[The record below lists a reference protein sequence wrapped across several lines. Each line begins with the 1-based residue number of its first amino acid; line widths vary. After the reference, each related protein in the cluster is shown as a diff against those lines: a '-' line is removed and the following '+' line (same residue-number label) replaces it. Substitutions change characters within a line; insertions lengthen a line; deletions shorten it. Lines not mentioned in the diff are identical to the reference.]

1 MKRTVTEELLDED
14 LGTADEIAASLSD
27 LRRINRWFGGMRT
40 TTGLLRRVARQSGCR
55 QLSVLEVGAGRGD
68 VPFAAQ
74 RALSR
79 EGVGVQITLLDR
91 NWSHLPRNGATAIAG
106 DALCLPL
113 RDASFDVV
121 SCSLLSH
128 HFEPDELRLFV
139 REALRVCRRA
149 VLINDLIR
157 SRVYLGLVYLGFPLF
172 RSRITRHDAPASVRR
187 AYTRK
192 EVRDLLGGT
201 QSRIEVSAHYLY
213 RMGVL
218 VWKQRE

>member
-68 VPFAAQ
+68 VPLAAQ

-106 DALCLPL
+106 DALRLPL

-128 HFEPDELRLFV
+128 HFEPDAAA
-139 REALRVCRRA
+139 ALRARGVE
-149 VLINDLIR
+149 
-157 SRVYLGLVYLGFPLF
+157 GLP
-172 RSRITRHDAPASVRR
+172 S
-187 AYTRK
+187 
-192 EVRDLLGGT
+192 GGAD
-201 QSRIEVSAHYLY
+201 Q
-213 RMGVL
+213 
-218 VWKQRE
+218 

>member
-1 MKRTVTEELLDED
+1 MKRTVTEELLDDD
-14 LGTADEIAASLSD
+14 LGTADEIASSLSD

-40 TTGLLRRVARQSGCR
+40 TTGLLRRVALQSGCR

-68 VPFAAQ
+68 VPLAAQ

-79 EGVGVQITLLDR
+79 EGVEVQSTLLDR
-91 NWSHLPRNGATAIAG
+91 NWSHLPHNGATAIAG
-106 DALCLPL
+106 DALRLPL

-128 HFEPDELRLFV
+128 HFEPDALRPFV
-139 REALRVCRRA
+139 QEALRVCRRA
-149 VLINDLIR
+149 VLINDLVR
-157 SRVYLGLVYLGFPLF
+157 SRVHLGLVYLGFPLF

-187 AYTRK
+187 AYTCK

-218 VWKQRE
+218 VWKRGE